1 MSRILALALLTF
13 SVVVFAQTPYM
24 GRGARVYIE
33 PKNDFER
40 ILTASLYKE
49 KVPVIVVKDK
59 NEADYIIKST
69 ISQDTGGI
77 LSGFSASIVVIDS
90 RSSQIVFKYSDD
102 RGGYWGVAYEFAIH
116 LNEFIVKQE

>member
-1 MSRILALALLTF
+1 MSRLLALALLTF
-13 SVVVFAQTPYM
+13 SVVVFAQTPHM

-49 KVPVIVVKDK
+49 KVPVIIVKDK